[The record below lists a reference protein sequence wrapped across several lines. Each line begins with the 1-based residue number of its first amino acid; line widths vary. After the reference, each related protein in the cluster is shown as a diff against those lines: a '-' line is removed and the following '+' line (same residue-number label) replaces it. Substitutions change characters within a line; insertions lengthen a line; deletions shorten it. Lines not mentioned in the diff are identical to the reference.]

1 MRRMLAI
8 ARKEMLHLVRDKRSL
23 IAALGLPAV
32 LMILYGYA
40 VDFDL
45 KHVPFA
51 VVDHDRSPASRR
63 IIESMA
69 SIEQFQYLGEID
81 NPDRAEGL
89 FERHEARLVVV
100 FPPDFE
106 SRLLARRPAPVQV
119 LLDGSDA
126 NTAAS
131 AKAYAEGAISRA
143 GQALVAA
150 RLDAFGRHPPDLL
163 EVRTRVLFNPDLVSR
178 NYLVPGLVA
187 LSLVLLSALLTSGVV
202 VRERERGTF
211 ELLAASPVSAPELIV
226 GKLLPYVGLAAFD
239 VVGAIAVGWAVFG
252 VVPQGSLLLLFGL
265 STIFVIAAL
274 SMGLFFSCVT
284 KSQQVAMLLAFV
296 STMIPSFLISGFAFP
311 VRNMPVPLQ
320 KIAVIFPVTHYL
332 VVVRGIVLK
341 GVGFSVLQG
350 HVLAMAAFAVVAM
363 IAAVRK
369 FRKTL

>member
-1 MRRMLAI
+1 MLAI
-8 ARKEMLHLVRDKRSL
+8 ARKEMIHLVRDRRSL

-51 VVDHDRSPASRR
+51 VVDHDRTPSVRR
-63 IIESMA
+63 IVESMA
-69 SIEQFQYLGEID
+69 SIEQFEYLGEID
-81 NPDRAEGL
+81 SPDDAESL
-89 FERHEARLVVV
+89 FERHDARLVVV
-100 FPPDFE
+100 FPPGFE
-106 SRLLARRPAPVQV
+106 SKLLARQTARVQI
-119 LLDGSDA
+119 LIDGSDA

-131 AKAYAEGAISRA
+131 AKGYAEGAINKA
-143 GQALVAA
+143 GQALVAE
-150 RLDAFGRHPPDLL
+150 RLDAFGRHPPQLL
-163 EVRTRVLFNPDLVSR
+163 DVRMRILFNPDLVSR
-178 NYLVPGLVA
+178 NYLIPGLVA

-211 ELLAASPVSAPELIV
+211 ELLAASPVSAGELIV
-226 GKLLPYVGLAAFD
+226 GKLLPYVVLAAID
-239 VVGAIAVGWAVFG
+239 VVGAIGVGWTVFG

-311 VRNMPVPLQ
+311 VRNMPLPLQ
-320 KIAVIFPVTHYL
+320 KIAVVFPVTHYL

-341 GVGFSVLQG
+341 GVGFSVLAP
-350 HVLAMAAFAVVAM
+350 HVWAMAAFALVAM
-363 IAAVRK
+363 LAAVRK
-369 FRKTL
+369 FTKTL